1 MQRSILFLLLAI
13 MLCGCGRTESAEQN
27 HREDWDSALSVNV
40 EERYT
45 AYLEGFLQEMLLD
58 MSEEVEQAS
67 IAIMHLEDSICK
79 VEVELTFSEDAR
91 KAEEIKALAEEVLT
105 IYFPEGSA
113 VYVTQK

>member
-13 MLCGCGRTESAEQN
+13 MLCGCGRTGSAEQN
-27 HREDWDSALSVNV
+27 HREDRDSALYINA

-79 VEVELTFSEDAR
+79 VEVELTF
-91 KAEEIKALAEEVLT
+91 
-105 IYFPEGSA
+105 
-113 VYVTQK
+113 